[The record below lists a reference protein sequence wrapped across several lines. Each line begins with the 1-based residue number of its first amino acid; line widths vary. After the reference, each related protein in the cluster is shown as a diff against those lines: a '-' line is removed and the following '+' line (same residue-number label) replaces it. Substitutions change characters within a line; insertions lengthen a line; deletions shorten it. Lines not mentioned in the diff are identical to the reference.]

1 MMNFESS
8 LSKLFNILGSK
19 YKMGDLTFAVI
30 FPVWASLTREESAA
44 GLAGFCNGTMH
55 DNCFGISLLWYCL
68 RG

>member
-1 MMNFESS
+1 
-8 LSKLFNILGSK
+8 
-19 YKMGDLTFAVI
+19 MGDLTFAVI